1 MTQPYHAFENLRKH
15 NARLNDS
22 VQLGTGIQL
31 AAWSNE
37 HDRVTQLSDHHTLS
51 LYINNGYET
60 YQKTASGW
68 KNGGGPD
75 RFCLMPQDSETTWDI
90 RNEFSFVHLYCTD
103 EHLRHIAEQIW
114 DRSPASLQIDERIFA
129 EDPRITQLY
138 CHFLLSS
145 SWQQSANH
153 MTLSTASTLLLTHL
167 VQNYSSVQWRLP
179 AVKGGLAPAVLRTIQ
194 AYIEQHLAEPLT
206 LAELALE
213 AGLSEFHFARMFK
226 QSTRLAPHQYVMQRR
241 MARAETLVR
250 HSSLSLTEVAMACGF
265 SSASH
270 FSNRFKT
277 AVGITPSQLRAS
289 GQR

>member
-1 MTQPYHAFENLRKH
+1 MTQSYDAFENLRKH

-22 VQLGTGIQL
+22 VQLGSGIQL
-31 AAWSNE
+31 AAWSN
-37 HDRVTQLSDHHTLS
+37 HNDRVTQCSDHHTLS
-51 LYINNGYET
+51 LYINNGHET
-60 YQKTASGW
+60 YQKTSSGW

-75 RFCLMPQDSETTWDI
+75 RFCLMPQESETTWDI
-90 RNEFSFVHLYCTD
+90 RNDFSFVHLYCTD
-103 EHLRHIAEQIW
+103 EHLRNIAEQIW
-114 DRSPASLQIDERIFA
+114 DRSPTGLQMDEKIFA

-138 CHFLLSS
+138 RHFLLSS

-167 VQNYSSVQWRLP
+167 VQNFSSVQWRLP
-179 AVKGGLAPAVLRTIQ
+179 AVRGGLAPVVLRNIQ
-194 AYIEQHLAEPLT
+194 AYIEQHLSEPLT

-226 QSTRLAPHQYVMQRR
+226 QSTQMAPHQYVMQRR

-250 HSSLSLTEVAMACGF
+250 HSPLSLTDIAMACGF

-270 FSNRFKT
+270 FSNRFKAT
-277 AVGITPSQLRAS
+277 MGMTPSQLRTS
-289 GQR
+289 RD

>member
-15 NARLNDS
+15 NARLHDS
-22 VQLGTGIQL
+22 VQLGSGIQL
-31 AAWSNE
+31 AAWSNQ

-90 RNEFSFVHLYCTD
+90 RNDFSFVHLYCTD
-103 EHLRHIAEQIW
+103 AHLRHIAEQVW
-114 DRSPASLQIDERIFA
+114 DRSPASLVMDEKIFA
-129 EDPRITQLY
+129 DDPRITQLY
-138 CHFLLSS
+138 RHFLLSS
-145 SWQQSANH
+145 SWHQSANH

-167 VQNYSSVQWRLP
+167 VQNYSSVQWHLP
-179 AVKGGLAPAVLRTIQ
+179 AVRGGLAPVVLRNIQ
-194 AYIEQHLAEPLT
+194 AYIEQHLAGPLT

-226 QSTRLAPHQYVMQRR
+226 QTTRLAPHQYVMQRR

-250 HSSLSLTEVAMACGF
+250 HSPLSLTEIAMACGF

-270 FSNRFKT
+270 FSNRFKSM
-277 AVGITPSQLRAS
+277 VGVTPSQLRLT
-289 GQR
+289 GE